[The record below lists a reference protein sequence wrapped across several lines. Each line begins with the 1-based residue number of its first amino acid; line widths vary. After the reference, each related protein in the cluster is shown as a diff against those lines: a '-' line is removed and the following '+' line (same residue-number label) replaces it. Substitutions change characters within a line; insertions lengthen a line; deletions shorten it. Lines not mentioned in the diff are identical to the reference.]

1 MVQQK
6 LSALKNWQ
14 LLLCHLIFFN
24 CSELT
29 SKILRILYLFFE
41 ILLGS
46 EQLQINIDDGS
57 SLRIR
62 TCMWWESGVLLL

>member
-29 SKILRILYLFFE
+29 SKILCILYLFFE

-46 EQLQINIDDGS
+46 EQLQIFI
-57 SLRIR
+57 LRRGGR
-62 TCMWWESGVLLL
+62 TGTIHKSVLH